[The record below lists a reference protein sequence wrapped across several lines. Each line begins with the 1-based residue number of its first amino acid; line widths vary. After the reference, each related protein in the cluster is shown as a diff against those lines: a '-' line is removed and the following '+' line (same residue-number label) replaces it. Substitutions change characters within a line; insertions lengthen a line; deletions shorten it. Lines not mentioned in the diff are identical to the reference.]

1 MTSTGGNGIES
12 YAMDEFDNPPKGPAG
27 VHRGRR
33 SAAARYTPFV
43 VVVVVAALC
52 GFLAWGVL
60 SGEFNKVHWPWS
72 PASSQTSSKTSTT
85 TAKKK
90 AAEKKATEKKQQE
103 EAAKKQQ
110 EEEAAKKQQEEEAA
124 KQQQEQAA
132 QVVNKSRPAVAN
144 ALRLLHLPQPVA
156 DLVASGTLSAGHART
171 VLAFEG
177 SEAQIAMAQ
186 AAVER
191 DLSVRELERL
201 AKAAK
206 KAPRTA
212 PPAPKRRDSFY
223 DEVELSLREALGR
236 QVRVSVAPKGG
247 TLQLEFFD
255 PDDLRA
261 LANRLAEQPKE
272 R

>member
-90 AAEKKATEKKQQE
+90 AAEKKAAEKKQQE

-132 QVVNKSRPAVAN
+132 QVDRSLSVRVINGTGISGYAATKQSVLNQAGYANAAAANPSGTLPDATVVWYQNDADKATAEDVAN
-144 ALRLLHLPQPVA
+144 ALGISNVQQTSGLGASIVVILL
-156 DLVASGTLSAGHART
+156 
-171 VLAFEG
+171 
-177 SEAQIAMAQ
+177 
-186 AAVER
+186 
-191 DLSVRELERL
+191 
-201 AKAAK
+201 
-206 KAPRTA
+206 
-212 PPAPKRRDSFY
+212 
-223 DEVELSLREALGR
+223 
-236 QVRVSVAPKGG
+236 
-247 TLQLEFFD
+247 
-255 PDDLRA
+255 
-261 LANRLAEQPKE
+261 N
-272 R
+272 

>member
-90 AAEKKATEKKQQE
+90 AAEKKAAEKKQQE

-132 QVVNKSRPAVAN
+132 QVDRSLSVRVINGTGISGYAATKQSVLNQAGYANVAAANPSGTLPDATVVWSQNDADKATAEDVAN
-144 ALRLLHLPQPVA
+144 ALGISNVQQTSGLGASIVVILL
-156 DLVASGTLSAGHART
+156 
-171 VLAFEG
+171 
-177 SEAQIAMAQ
+177 
-186 AAVER
+186 
-191 DLSVRELERL
+191 
-201 AKAAK
+201 
-206 KAPRTA
+206 
-212 PPAPKRRDSFY
+212 
-223 DEVELSLREALGR
+223 
-236 QVRVSVAPKGG
+236 
-247 TLQLEFFD
+247 
-255 PDDLRA
+255 
-261 LANRLAEQPKE
+261 N
-272 R
+272 

>member
-90 AAEKKATEKKQQE
+90 AAEKKAAEKKQQE

-110 EEEAAKKQQEEEAA
+110 EEEAAKKQQEEDAA

-132 QVVNKSRPAVAN
+132 QVDRSLSVRVINGTGISGYAATKQSVLNQAGYANVAAANPSGTLPDATVVWYQNDADKATAEDVAN
-144 ALRLLHLPQPVA
+144 ALGISNVQQTSGLGASIVVILL
-156 DLVASGTLSAGHART
+156 
-171 VLAFEG
+171 
-177 SEAQIAMAQ
+177 
-186 AAVER
+186 
-191 DLSVRELERL
+191 
-201 AKAAK
+201 
-206 KAPRTA
+206 
-212 PPAPKRRDSFY
+212 
-223 DEVELSLREALGR
+223 
-236 QVRVSVAPKGG
+236 
-247 TLQLEFFD
+247 
-255 PDDLRA
+255 
-261 LANRLAEQPKE
+261 N
-272 R
+272 

>member
-90 AAEKKATEKKQQE
+90 AAKKKAAEKKAAEKKQQE

-110 EEEAAKKQQEEEAA
+110 EEAAAKKQQEEEAA

-132 QVVNKSRPAVAN
+132 QVDRSLSVRVINGTGISGYAATKQSVLNQAGYANVAAANPSGTLPDATVVWYQNDADKATAEDVAN
-144 ALRLLHLPQPVA
+144 ALGISNVQQTSGLGASIVVILL
-156 DLVASGTLSAGHART
+156 
-171 VLAFEG
+171 
-177 SEAQIAMAQ
+177 
-186 AAVER
+186 
-191 DLSVRELERL
+191 
-201 AKAAK
+201 
-206 KAPRTA
+206 
-212 PPAPKRRDSFY
+212 
-223 DEVELSLREALGR
+223 
-236 QVRVSVAPKGG
+236 
-247 TLQLEFFD
+247 
-255 PDDLRA
+255 
-261 LANRLAEQPKE
+261 N
-272 R
+272 

>member
-52 GFLAWGVL
+52 GFLVWGVL

-90 AAEKKATEKKQQE
+90 AAEKKAAAKKAAEKQQQE

-132 QVVNKSRPAVAN
+132 QVDRSLSVRVINGTGISGYAATKQSVLNQAGYANVAAANPSGTLPDATVVWYQNDVDKATAEDVAN
-144 ALRLLHLPQPVA
+144 ALGISNVQQTSGLGASIVVILL
-156 DLVASGTLSAGHART
+156 
-171 VLAFEG
+171 
-177 SEAQIAMAQ
+177 
-186 AAVER
+186 
-191 DLSVRELERL
+191 
-201 AKAAK
+201 
-206 KAPRTA
+206 
-212 PPAPKRRDSFY
+212 
-223 DEVELSLREALGR
+223 
-236 QVRVSVAPKGG
+236 
-247 TLQLEFFD
+247 
-255 PDDLRA
+255 
-261 LANRLAEQPKE
+261 N
-272 R
+272 

>member
-90 AAEKKATEKKQQE
+90 AAEKKAAEKKQQE

-110 EEEAAKKQQEEEAA
+110 EEETAKKQQEEEAA

-132 QVVNKSRPAVAN
+132 QVDRSLSVRVINGTGISGYAATKQSVLNQAGYTNVAAANPSGTLPDATVVWYQNDADKATAEDVAN
-144 ALRLLHLPQPVA
+144 ALGISNVQQTSGLGASIVVILL
-156 DLVASGTLSAGHART
+156 
-171 VLAFEG
+171 
-177 SEAQIAMAQ
+177 
-186 AAVER
+186 
-191 DLSVRELERL
+191 
-201 AKAAK
+201 
-206 KAPRTA
+206 
-212 PPAPKRRDSFY
+212 
-223 DEVELSLREALGR
+223 
-236 QVRVSVAPKGG
+236 
-247 TLQLEFFD
+247 
-255 PDDLRA
+255 
-261 LANRLAEQPKE
+261 N
-272 R
+272 

>member
-72 PASSQTSSKTSTT
+72 PASSQTSSKASTT

-90 AAEKKATEKKQQE
+90 AAEKKQQE

-124 KQQQEQAA
+124 KKQQEQAA
-132 QVVNKSRPAVAN
+132 QVDRSLSVRVINGTGISGYAATKQSVLNQAGYANVAAANPSGTLPDATVVWYQNDADKATAEDVAN
-144 ALRLLHLPQPVA
+144 ALGISNVQQTSGLGASIVVILL
-156 DLVASGTLSAGHART
+156 
-171 VLAFEG
+171 
-177 SEAQIAMAQ
+177 
-186 AAVER
+186 
-191 DLSVRELERL
+191 
-201 AKAAK
+201 
-206 KAPRTA
+206 
-212 PPAPKRRDSFY
+212 
-223 DEVELSLREALGR
+223 
-236 QVRVSVAPKGG
+236 
-247 TLQLEFFD
+247 
-255 PDDLRA
+255 
-261 LANRLAEQPKE
+261 N
-272 R
+272 

>member
-72 PASSQTSSKTSTT
+72 PASSQTSSKTSSTT
-85 TAKKK
+85 TKKK

-124 KQQQEQAA
+124 KQQQEQAS
-132 QVVNKSRPAVAN
+132 QVDRSLSVRVINGTGISGYAATKQSVLNQAGYANVAAANPSGTLPDATVVWYQNDADKATAEDVAN
-144 ALRLLHLPQPVA
+144 ALGISNVQQTSGLGASIVVILL
-156 DLVASGTLSAGHART
+156 
-171 VLAFEG
+171 
-177 SEAQIAMAQ
+177 
-186 AAVER
+186 
-191 DLSVRELERL
+191 
-201 AKAAK
+201 
-206 KAPRTA
+206 
-212 PPAPKRRDSFY
+212 
-223 DEVELSLREALGR
+223 
-236 QVRVSVAPKGG
+236 
-247 TLQLEFFD
+247 
-255 PDDLRA
+255 
-261 LANRLAEQPKE
+261 N
-272 R
+272 

>member
-72 PASSQTSSKTSTT
+72 PTSSQTSSKTSTT

-90 AAEKKATEKKQQE
+90 AAEKKAAEKKQQE
-103 EAAKKQQ
+103 ETAKKQQ
-110 EEEAAKKQQEEEAA
+110 EEETAKKQQEEEAA

-132 QVVNKSRPAVAN
+132 QVDRSLSVRVINGTGISGYAATKQSVLNQAGYANVAAANPSGTLPDATVVWYQNDADKATAEDVAN
-144 ALRLLHLPQPVA
+144 ALGISNVQQTSGLGASIVVILL
-156 DLVASGTLSAGHART
+156 
-171 VLAFEG
+171 
-177 SEAQIAMAQ
+177 
-186 AAVER
+186 
-191 DLSVRELERL
+191 
-201 AKAAK
+201 
-206 KAPRTA
+206 
-212 PPAPKRRDSFY
+212 
-223 DEVELSLREALGR
+223 
-236 QVRVSVAPKGG
+236 
-247 TLQLEFFD
+247 
-255 PDDLRA
+255 
-261 LANRLAEQPKE
+261 N
-272 R
+272 

>member
-72 PASSQTSSKTSTT
+72 PASSQTSSKASTT

-90 AAEKKATEKKQQE
+90 AAEKKAAEKKQQE

-110 EEEAAKKQQEEEAA
+110 EEEAAKKQQEEDAA

-132 QVVNKSRPAVAN
+132 QVDRSLSVRVINGTGISGYAATKQSVLNQAGYANVAAANPSGTLPNATVVWYQNDADKATAEDVAN
-144 ALRLLHLPQPVA
+144 ALGISNVQQTSGLGASIVVILL
-156 DLVASGTLSAGHART
+156 
-171 VLAFEG
+171 
-177 SEAQIAMAQ
+177 
-186 AAVER
+186 
-191 DLSVRELERL
+191 
-201 AKAAK
+201 
-206 KAPRTA
+206 
-212 PPAPKRRDSFY
+212 
-223 DEVELSLREALGR
+223 
-236 QVRVSVAPKGG
+236 
-247 TLQLEFFD
+247 
-255 PDDLRA
+255 
-261 LANRLAEQPKE
+261 N
-272 R
+272 

>member
-72 PASSQTSSKTSTT
+72 PASSQTSTT

-90 AAEKKATEKKQQE
+90 AAEKKAAAKKAAEKKQQE

-110 EEEAAKKQQEEEAA
+110 EEDAAKKQQEEDAA

-132 QVVNKSRPAVAN
+132 QVDRSLSVRVINGTGISGYAATKQSVLNQAGYANVAAANPSGTLPDATVVWYQNDADKATAEDVAN
-144 ALRLLHLPQPVA
+144 ALGISNVQQTSGLGASIVVILL
-156 DLVASGTLSAGHART
+156 
-171 VLAFEG
+171 
-177 SEAQIAMAQ
+177 
-186 AAVER
+186 
-191 DLSVRELERL
+191 
-201 AKAAK
+201 
-206 KAPRTA
+206 
-212 PPAPKRRDSFY
+212 
-223 DEVELSLREALGR
+223 
-236 QVRVSVAPKGG
+236 
-247 TLQLEFFD
+247 
-255 PDDLRA
+255 
-261 LANRLAEQPKE
+261 N
-272 R
+272 

>member
-72 PASSQTSSKTSTT
+72 PASSQTSSKTSST

-90 AAEKKATEKKQQE
+90 AAEKKAAEKKQQE

-110 EEEAAKKQQEEEAA
+110 EEQAAKKQQEEEAA

-132 QVVNKSRPAVAN
+132 QVDRSLSVRVINGTGISGYAATKQSVLNQAGYANVAAANPSGTLPDATVVWYQNDADKATAEDVAN
-144 ALRLLHLPQPVA
+144 ALGISNVQQTSGLGASIVVILL
-156 DLVASGTLSAGHART
+156 
-171 VLAFEG
+171 
-177 SEAQIAMAQ
+177 
-186 AAVER
+186 
-191 DLSVRELERL
+191 
-201 AKAAK
+201 
-206 KAPRTA
+206 
-212 PPAPKRRDSFY
+212 
-223 DEVELSLREALGR
+223 
-236 QVRVSVAPKGG
+236 
-247 TLQLEFFD
+247 
-255 PDDLRA
+255 
-261 LANRLAEQPKE
+261 N
-272 R
+272 

>member
-90 AAEKKATEKKQQE
+90 AAEKKAAEKKAVEKKQQE

-110 EEEAAKKQQEEEAA
+110 EEEAAKKQQEEGAA

-132 QVVNKSRPAVAN
+132 QVDRSLSVRVINGTGISGYAATKQSVLNQAGYANVAAANPSGTLPDATVVWYQNDTDKATAEDVAN
-144 ALRLLHLPQPVA
+144 ALGISNVQQTSGLGASIVVILL
-156 DLVASGTLSAGHART
+156 
-171 VLAFEG
+171 
-177 SEAQIAMAQ
+177 
-186 AAVER
+186 
-191 DLSVRELERL
+191 
-201 AKAAK
+201 
-206 KAPRTA
+206 
-212 PPAPKRRDSFY
+212 
-223 DEVELSLREALGR
+223 
-236 QVRVSVAPKGG
+236 
-247 TLQLEFFD
+247 
-255 PDDLRA
+255 
-261 LANRLAEQPKE
+261 N
-272 R
+272 

>member
-72 PASSQTSSKTSTT
+72 PASSQTSTT

-90 AAEKKATEKKQQE
+90 AAEKKAAAKKAAEKKQQE

-110 EEEAAKKQQEEEAA
+110 EEEAAKKQQEEDAA

-132 QVVNKSRPAVAN
+132 QVDRSLSVRVINGTGISGYAATKQSVLNQAGYANVAAANPSGTLPDATVVWYQNDADKATAEDVAN
-144 ALRLLHLPQPVA
+144 ALGIPNVQQTSGLGASIVVILL
-156 DLVASGTLSAGHART
+156 
-171 VLAFEG
+171 
-177 SEAQIAMAQ
+177 
-186 AAVER
+186 
-191 DLSVRELERL
+191 
-201 AKAAK
+201 
-206 KAPRTA
+206 
-212 PPAPKRRDSFY
+212 
-223 DEVELSLREALGR
+223 
-236 QVRVSVAPKGG
+236 
-247 TLQLEFFD
+247 
-255 PDDLRA
+255 
-261 LANRLAEQPKE
+261 N
-272 R
+272 

>member
-90 AAEKKATEKKQQE
+90 AAEKKAAEKKQQE

-132 QVVNKSRPAVAN
+132 QVDRSLSVRVINGTGISGYAATKQSVLNQAGYANVAAANPSGTLPDATVVWYQNDADKATAEDVAN
-144 ALRLLHLPQPVA
+144 ALGISNVQQTSGLGASVVVILL
-156 DLVASGTLSAGHART
+156 
-171 VLAFEG
+171 
-177 SEAQIAMAQ
+177 
-186 AAVER
+186 
-191 DLSVRELERL
+191 
-201 AKAAK
+201 
-206 KAPRTA
+206 
-212 PPAPKRRDSFY
+212 
-223 DEVELSLREALGR
+223 
-236 QVRVSVAPKGG
+236 
-247 TLQLEFFD
+247 
-255 PDDLRA
+255 
-261 LANRLAEQPKE
+261 N
-272 R
+272 

>member
-72 PASSQTSSKTSTT
+72 PASSQTSTT

-90 AAEKKATEKKQQE
+90 AAEKKAAEKKQQE

-132 QVVNKSRPAVAN
+132 QVDRSLSVRVINGTGISGYAATKQSVLNQAGYANVAAANPSGTLPDATVVWYQNDADKATAEDVAN
-144 ALRLLHLPQPVA
+144 ALGISNVQQTSGLGASIVVILL
-156 DLVASGTLSAGHART
+156 
-171 VLAFEG
+171 
-177 SEAQIAMAQ
+177 
-186 AAVER
+186 
-191 DLSVRELERL
+191 
-201 AKAAK
+201 
-206 KAPRTA
+206 
-212 PPAPKRRDSFY
+212 
-223 DEVELSLREALGR
+223 
-236 QVRVSVAPKGG
+236 
-247 TLQLEFFD
+247 
-255 PDDLRA
+255 
-261 LANRLAEQPKE
+261 N
-272 R
+272 

>member
-72 PASSQTSSKTSTT
+72 PASSQTSTT

-90 AAEKKATEKKQQE
+90 AAEKKAAAKKAAEKKQQE

-110 EEEAAKKQQEEEAA
+110 EEEAAKKQQEEDAA

-132 QVVNKSRPAVAN
+132 RVDRSLSVRVINGTGISGYAATKQSVLNQAGYANVAAANPSGTLPDATVVWYQNDADKATAEDVAN
-144 ALRLLHLPQPVA
+144 ALGISNVQQTSGLGASIVVILL
-156 DLVASGTLSAGHART
+156 
-171 VLAFEG
+171 
-177 SEAQIAMAQ
+177 
-186 AAVER
+186 
-191 DLSVRELERL
+191 
-201 AKAAK
+201 
-206 KAPRTA
+206 
-212 PPAPKRRDSFY
+212 
-223 DEVELSLREALGR
+223 
-236 QVRVSVAPKGG
+236 
-247 TLQLEFFD
+247 
-255 PDDLRA
+255 
-261 LANRLAEQPKE
+261 N
-272 R
+272 

>member
-72 PASSQTSSKTSTT
+72 PASSQTFSKTSTT

-90 AAEKKATEKKQQE
+90 AAEKKAAEKKQQE

-132 QVVNKSRPAVAN
+132 QVDRSLSVRVINGTGISGYAATKQSVLNQAGYANVAAANPSGTLPDATVVWYQNDADKATAEDVAN
-144 ALRLLHLPQPVA
+144 ALGISNVQQTSGLGASIVVILL
-156 DLVASGTLSAGHART
+156 
-171 VLAFEG
+171 
-177 SEAQIAMAQ
+177 
-186 AAVER
+186 
-191 DLSVRELERL
+191 
-201 AKAAK
+201 
-206 KAPRTA
+206 
-212 PPAPKRRDSFY
+212 
-223 DEVELSLREALGR
+223 
-236 QVRVSVAPKGG
+236 
-247 TLQLEFFD
+247 
-255 PDDLRA
+255 
-261 LANRLAEQPKE
+261 N
-272 R
+272 

>member
-33 SAAARYTPFV
+33 SAAARYMPFV

-90 AAEKKATEKKQQE
+90 AAEKKAAEKKQQE

-132 QVVNKSRPAVAN
+132 QVDRSLSVRVINGTGISGYAATKQSVLNQAGYANVAAANPSGMLPDATVVWYQNDADKATAEDVAN
-144 ALRLLHLPQPVA
+144 ALGISNVQQTSGLGASVVVILL
-156 DLVASGTLSAGHART
+156 
-171 VLAFEG
+171 
-177 SEAQIAMAQ
+177 
-186 AAVER
+186 
-191 DLSVRELERL
+191 
-201 AKAAK
+201 
-206 KAPRTA
+206 
-212 PPAPKRRDSFY
+212 
-223 DEVELSLREALGR
+223 
-236 QVRVSVAPKGG
+236 
-247 TLQLEFFD
+247 
-255 PDDLRA
+255 
-261 LANRLAEQPKE
+261 N
-272 R
+272 

>member
-90 AAEKKATEKKQQE
+90 AAEKKAAEKKQQE

-110 EEEAAKKQQEEEAA
+110 QEEAAKKQQEEEAA

-132 QVVNKSRPAVAN
+132 QVDRSLSVRVINGTGISGYAATKQSVLNQAGYANVAAANPSGTLPDATVVWYQNDADKASAEDVAN
-144 ALRLLHLPQPVA
+144 ALGISNVQQTSGLGASIVVILL
-156 DLVASGTLSAGHART
+156 
-171 VLAFEG
+171 
-177 SEAQIAMAQ
+177 
-186 AAVER
+186 
-191 DLSVRELERL
+191 
-201 AKAAK
+201 
-206 KAPRTA
+206 
-212 PPAPKRRDSFY
+212 
-223 DEVELSLREALGR
+223 
-236 QVRVSVAPKGG
+236 
-247 TLQLEFFD
+247 
-255 PDDLRA
+255 
-261 LANRLAEQPKE
+261 N
-272 R
+272 

>member
-1 MTSTGGNGIES
+1 MTSTGGNGSES

-90 AAEKKATEKKQQE
+90 ATEKKAAAKKAAEKQQQE

-110 EEEAAKKQQEEEAA
+110 EEDAAKKQQEEEAA

-132 QVVNKSRPAVAN
+132 QVDRSLSVRVINGTGISGYAATKQSVLNQAGYANVAAANPSGTLPDATVVWYQNDADKATAEDVAN
-144 ALRLLHLPQPVA
+144 ALGISNVQQTSGLGASIVVILL
-156 DLVASGTLSAGHART
+156 
-171 VLAFEG
+171 
-177 SEAQIAMAQ
+177 
-186 AAVER
+186 
-191 DLSVRELERL
+191 
-201 AKAAK
+201 
-206 KAPRTA
+206 
-212 PPAPKRRDSFY
+212 
-223 DEVELSLREALGR
+223 
-236 QVRVSVAPKGG
+236 
-247 TLQLEFFD
+247 
-255 PDDLRA
+255 
-261 LANRLAEQPKE
+261 N
-272 R
+272 

>member
-72 PASSQTSSKTSTT
+72 PASSQTSSKASTT

-90 AAEKKATEKKQQE
+90 AAEKKAAEKKQQE

-110 EEEAAKKQQEEEAA
+110 EEETAKKQQEEEAA
-124 KQQQEQAA
+124 KKQQEQAA
-132 QVVNKSRPAVAN
+132 QVDRSLSVRVINGTGISGYAATKQSVLNQAGYANVAAANPSGTLPDATVVWYQNDADKATAEDVAN
-144 ALRLLHLPQPVA
+144 ALGISNVQQTSGLGASIVVILL
-156 DLVASGTLSAGHART
+156 
-171 VLAFEG
+171 
-177 SEAQIAMAQ
+177 
-186 AAVER
+186 
-191 DLSVRELERL
+191 
-201 AKAAK
+201 
-206 KAPRTA
+206 
-212 PPAPKRRDSFY
+212 
-223 DEVELSLREALGR
+223 
-236 QVRVSVAPKGG
+236 
-247 TLQLEFFD
+247 
-255 PDDLRA
+255 
-261 LANRLAEQPKE
+261 N
-272 R
+272 

>member
-90 AAEKKATEKKQQE
+90 AAEKKAAEKKQQE

-110 EEEAAKKQQEEEAA
+110 GEEAAKKQQEEEAA

-132 QVVNKSRPAVAN
+132 QVDRSLSVRVINGTGISGYAATKQSVLNQAGYANVAAANPSGTLPDATVVWYQNDADKATAEDVAN
-144 ALRLLHLPQPVA
+144 ALGISNVQQTSGLGASIVVILL
-156 DLVASGTLSAGHART
+156 
-171 VLAFEG
+171 
-177 SEAQIAMAQ
+177 
-186 AAVER
+186 
-191 DLSVRELERL
+191 
-201 AKAAK
+201 
-206 KAPRTA
+206 
-212 PPAPKRRDSFY
+212 
-223 DEVELSLREALGR
+223 
-236 QVRVSVAPKGG
+236 
-247 TLQLEFFD
+247 
-255 PDDLRA
+255 
-261 LANRLAEQPKE
+261 N
-272 R
+272 

>member
-43 VVVVVAALC
+43 VVVVVAVLC

-90 AAEKKATEKKQQE
+90 AAAKKAAEKQQQE

-132 QVVNKSRPAVAN
+132 QVDRSLSVRVINGTGVSGYAATKQSVLNQAGYANVAAANPSGTLPDATVVWYQNDADKATAEDVAN
-144 ALRLLHLPQPVA
+144 ALGISNVQQTSGLGASIVVILL
-156 DLVASGTLSAGHART
+156 
-171 VLAFEG
+171 
-177 SEAQIAMAQ
+177 
-186 AAVER
+186 
-191 DLSVRELERL
+191 
-201 AKAAK
+201 
-206 KAPRTA
+206 
-212 PPAPKRRDSFY
+212 
-223 DEVELSLREALGR
+223 
-236 QVRVSVAPKGG
+236 
-247 TLQLEFFD
+247 
-255 PDDLRA
+255 
-261 LANRLAEQPKE
+261 N
-272 R
+272 

>member
-90 AAEKKATEKKQQE
+90 DAEKKAAEKKQQE

-132 QVVNKSRPAVAN
+132 QVDRSLSVRVINGTGISGYAATKQSVLNQAGYANVAAANPSGTLPDATVVWYQNDADKATAEDVAN
-144 ALRLLHLPQPVA
+144 ALGISNVQQTSGLGASIVVILL
-156 DLVASGTLSAGHART
+156 
-171 VLAFEG
+171 
-177 SEAQIAMAQ
+177 
-186 AAVER
+186 
-191 DLSVRELERL
+191 
-201 AKAAK
+201 
-206 KAPRTA
+206 
-212 PPAPKRRDSFY
+212 
-223 DEVELSLREALGR
+223 
-236 QVRVSVAPKGG
+236 
-247 TLQLEFFD
+247 
-255 PDDLRA
+255 
-261 LANRLAEQPKE
+261 N
-272 R
+272 

>member
-60 SGEFNKVHWPWS
+60 TGEFNKVHWPWS

-90 AAEKKATEKKQQE
+90 AAEKKAAEKKQQE

-110 EEEAAKKQQEEEAA
+110 EEEAAKKQQEEDAA

-132 QVVNKSRPAVAN
+132 QVDRSLSVRVINGTGISGYAATKQSVLNQAGYANVAAANPSGTLPDATVVWYQNDADKATAEDVAN
-144 ALRLLHLPQPVA
+144 ALGISNVQQTSGLGASIVVILL
-156 DLVASGTLSAGHART
+156 
-171 VLAFEG
+171 
-177 SEAQIAMAQ
+177 
-186 AAVER
+186 
-191 DLSVRELERL
+191 
-201 AKAAK
+201 
-206 KAPRTA
+206 
-212 PPAPKRRDSFY
+212 
-223 DEVELSLREALGR
+223 
-236 QVRVSVAPKGG
+236 
-247 TLQLEFFD
+247 
-255 PDDLRA
+255 
-261 LANRLAEQPKE
+261 N
-272 R
+272 

>member
-43 VVVVVAALC
+43 VVVVVAVLC

-90 AAEKKATEKKQQE
+90 AAEKKQQE

-124 KQQQEQAA
+124 KKQQEQAA
-132 QVVNKSRPAVAN
+132 QVDRSLSVRVINGTGVSGYAATKQSVLNQAGYANVAAANPSGTLPDATVVWYQNDADKATAEDVAN
-144 ALRLLHLPQPVA
+144 ALGISNVQQTSGLGASIVVILL
-156 DLVASGTLSAGHART
+156 
-171 VLAFEG
+171 
-177 SEAQIAMAQ
+177 
-186 AAVER
+186 
-191 DLSVRELERL
+191 
-201 AKAAK
+201 
-206 KAPRTA
+206 
-212 PPAPKRRDSFY
+212 
-223 DEVELSLREALGR
+223 
-236 QVRVSVAPKGG
+236 
-247 TLQLEFFD
+247 
-255 PDDLRA
+255 
-261 LANRLAEQPKE
+261 N
-272 R
+272 

>member
-90 AAEKKATEKKQQE
+90 AAEKKAAEKKQQE
-103 EAAKKQQ
+103 EAAKQQQ

-132 QVVNKSRPAVAN
+132 QVDRSLSVRVINGTGISGYAATKQSVLNQAGYANVAAANPSGTLPDATVVWYQNDADKATAEDVAN
-144 ALRLLHLPQPVA
+144 ALGISNVQQTSGLGASIVVILL
-156 DLVASGTLSAGHART
+156 
-171 VLAFEG
+171 
-177 SEAQIAMAQ
+177 
-186 AAVER
+186 
-191 DLSVRELERL
+191 
-201 AKAAK
+201 
-206 KAPRTA
+206 
-212 PPAPKRRDSFY
+212 
-223 DEVELSLREALGR
+223 
-236 QVRVSVAPKGG
+236 
-247 TLQLEFFD
+247 
-255 PDDLRA
+255 
-261 LANRLAEQPKE
+261 N
-272 R
+272 

>member
-90 AAEKKATEKKQQE
+90 VAEKKAAEKKQQE

-132 QVVNKSRPAVAN
+132 QVDRSLSVRVINGTGISGYAATKQSVLNQAGYANVAAANPSGTLPDATVVWYQNDADKATAEDVAN
-144 ALRLLHLPQPVA
+144 ALGISNVQQTSGLGASIVVILL
-156 DLVASGTLSAGHART
+156 
-171 VLAFEG
+171 
-177 SEAQIAMAQ
+177 
-186 AAVER
+186 
-191 DLSVRELERL
+191 
-201 AKAAK
+201 
-206 KAPRTA
+206 
-212 PPAPKRRDSFY
+212 
-223 DEVELSLREALGR
+223 
-236 QVRVSVAPKGG
+236 
-247 TLQLEFFD
+247 
-255 PDDLRA
+255 
-261 LANRLAEQPKE
+261 N
-272 R
+272 

>member
-52 GFLAWGVL
+52 GFLAWSVL

-72 PASSQTSSKTSTT
+72 PASSQTSSKVSTT

-90 AAEKKATEKKQQE
+90 AAEKKAAEKKQQE

-132 QVVNKSRPAVAN
+132 QVDRSLSVRVINGTGISGYAATKQSVLNQAGYANVAAANPSGTLPDATVVWYQNDADKATAEDVAN
-144 ALRLLHLPQPVA
+144 ALGISNVQQTSGLGASIVVILL
-156 DLVASGTLSAGHART
+156 
-171 VLAFEG
+171 
-177 SEAQIAMAQ
+177 
-186 AAVER
+186 
-191 DLSVRELERL
+191 
-201 AKAAK
+201 
-206 KAPRTA
+206 
-212 PPAPKRRDSFY
+212 
-223 DEVELSLREALGR
+223 
-236 QVRVSVAPKGG
+236 
-247 TLQLEFFD
+247 
-255 PDDLRA
+255 
-261 LANRLAEQPKE
+261 N
-272 R
+272 

>member
-1 MTSTGGNGIES
+1 MTSTGGNDIES

-72 PASSQTSSKTSTT
+72 PASSQTSSKTSST

-90 AAEKKATEKKQQE
+90 AAEKKAAEKKQQE

-132 QVVNKSRPAVAN
+132 QVDRSLSVRVINGTGISGYAATKQSVLNQAGYANVAAANPSGTLPDATVVWYQNDADKATAEDVAN
-144 ALRLLHLPQPVA
+144 ALGISNVQQTSGLGASIVVILL
-156 DLVASGTLSAGHART
+156 
-171 VLAFEG
+171 
-177 SEAQIAMAQ
+177 
-186 AAVER
+186 
-191 DLSVRELERL
+191 
-201 AKAAK
+201 
-206 KAPRTA
+206 
-212 PPAPKRRDSFY
+212 
-223 DEVELSLREALGR
+223 
-236 QVRVSVAPKGG
+236 
-247 TLQLEFFD
+247 
-255 PDDLRA
+255 
-261 LANRLAEQPKE
+261 N
-272 R
+272 

>member
-85 TAKKK
+85 AKKK
-90 AAEKKATEKKQQE
+90 AAEKKAAEKKQQE

-110 EEEAAKKQQEEEAA
+110 EEEAAKKQQEEDAA

-132 QVVNKSRPAVAN
+132 QVDRSLSVRVINGTGISGYAATKQSVLNQAGYANVAAANPSGTLPDATVVWYQNDADKATAEDVAN
-144 ALRLLHLPQPVA
+144 ALGISNVQQTSGLGASIVVILL
-156 DLVASGTLSAGHART
+156 
-171 VLAFEG
+171 
-177 SEAQIAMAQ
+177 
-186 AAVER
+186 
-191 DLSVRELERL
+191 
-201 AKAAK
+201 
-206 KAPRTA
+206 
-212 PPAPKRRDSFY
+212 
-223 DEVELSLREALGR
+223 
-236 QVRVSVAPKGG
+236 
-247 TLQLEFFD
+247 
-255 PDDLRA
+255 
-261 LANRLAEQPKE
+261 N
-272 R
+272 

>member
-43 VVVVVAALC
+43 VVVVVAVLC

-90 AAEKKATEKKQQE
+90 AAEKKAAEKKQQE

-132 QVVNKSRPAVAN
+132 QVDRSLSVRVINGTGISGYAATKQSVLNQAGYANVAAANPSGTLPDATVVWYQNDADKATAEDVAN
-144 ALRLLHLPQPVA
+144 ALGISNVQQTSGLGASIVVILL
-156 DLVASGTLSAGHART
+156 
-171 VLAFEG
+171 
-177 SEAQIAMAQ
+177 
-186 AAVER
+186 
-191 DLSVRELERL
+191 
-201 AKAAK
+201 
-206 KAPRTA
+206 
-212 PPAPKRRDSFY
+212 
-223 DEVELSLREALGR
+223 
-236 QVRVSVAPKGG
+236 
-247 TLQLEFFD
+247 
-255 PDDLRA
+255 
-261 LANRLAEQPKE
+261 N
-272 R
+272 

>member
-90 AAEKKATEKKQQE
+90 AAEKKAAEKKQQEE

-110 EEEAAKKQQEEEAA
+110 EEEAAKKQQEEDAA

-132 QVVNKSRPAVAN
+132 QVDRSLSVRVINGTGISGYAATKQSVLNQAGYANVAAANPSGTLPDATVVWYQNDADKATAEDVAN
-144 ALRLLHLPQPVA
+144 ALGISNVQQTSGLGASIVVILL
-156 DLVASGTLSAGHART
+156 
-171 VLAFEG
+171 
-177 SEAQIAMAQ
+177 
-186 AAVER
+186 
-191 DLSVRELERL
+191 
-201 AKAAK
+201 
-206 KAPRTA
+206 
-212 PPAPKRRDSFY
+212 
-223 DEVELSLREALGR
+223 
-236 QVRVSVAPKGG
+236 
-247 TLQLEFFD
+247 
-255 PDDLRA
+255 
-261 LANRLAEQPKE
+261 N
-272 R
+272 